1 MNNTRALVIL
11 FTGYEPNESALA
23 EVSAV
28 LNERCSAENLD
39 CFTFSAKD
47 LATMLLTI
55 DPTTVAH
62 GQNEETT
69 PEDKAVIYIGTLL
82 EKDLK
87 EPFDGYK
94 FFRAVLNK
102 IDEVKIHFSEE
113 EHKRLMN
120 ALFILSQEDL
130 EVSRKLLKKYHFSQE
145 KILILKK
152 VYNFV
157 TTL

>member
-1 MNNTRALVIL
+1 MSKQIQAVVFIYEGEVVSRAIIDAMAKHL
-11 FTGYEPNESALA
+11 PADKAN
-23 EVSAV
+23 
-28 LNERCSAENLD
+28 
-39 CFTFSAKD
+39 CFTFSYKEIVE
-47 LATMLLTI
+47 MLVKAAI
-55 DPTTVAH
+55 KKEVDVD
-62 GQNEETT
+62 QSCEEPT
-69 PEDKAVIYIGTLL
+69 PEDNAIIYIGTVM
-82 EKDLK
+82 EQALK

-102 IDEVKIHFSEE
+102 IDEIKIHFSEE

>member
-1 MNNTRALVIL
+1 MNEARALVIL
-11 FTGYEPNESALA
+11 FNGDEPNRAALA
-23 EVSAV
+23 NVGAA
-28 LNERCSAENLD
+28 LNESCSAENLN
-39 CFTFSAKD
+39 CFAFSAQD
-47 LATMLLTI
+47 LATILLKAGPITI
-55 DPTTVAH
+55 ASMQD
-62 GQNEETT
+62 EEMT
-69 PEDKAVIYIGTLL
+69 PEDKAVIYIGVLL

-130 EVSRKLLKKYHFSQE
+130 EVSKKLLKKYHFSQE

>member
-1 MNNTRALVIL
+1 MNEVRALVIL
-11 FTGYEPNESALA
+11 FNGYEPNEPALA
-23 EVSAV
+23 KVGAA
-28 LNERCSAENLD
+28 LNESCSAENLN

-47 LATMLLTI
+47 LAAMLLT
-55 DPTTVAH
+55 PTTVAH
-62 GQNEETT
+62 EQNEERT
-69 PEDKAVIYIGTLL
+69 PEDEAVIYIGTLL

-102 IDEVKIHFSEE
+102 IDEIKIHFSEE

>member
-1 MNNTRALVIL
+1 MNSTRALVI
-11 FTGYEPNESALA
+11 FFNGYEPNEPALA
-23 EVSAV
+23 KVGAALYES
-28 LNERCSAENLD
+28 CSAKDLN
-39 CFTFSAKD
+39 CFTFSGKE
-47 LATMLLTI
+47 LATMLLKTGS
-55 DPTTVAH
+55 VAVTPV
-62 GQNEETT
+62 QDEEKT
-69 PEDKAVIYIGTLL
+69 PEDEAVIYIGTLL

-87 EPFDGYK
+87 EPFDSYK
-94 FFRAVLNK
+94 FFRAVMNK
-102 IDEVKIHFSEE
+102 IDEFRIHFSEE

>member
-1 MNNTRALVIL
+1 MDETRALVIL
-11 FTGYEPNESALA
+11 FNGDEPN
-23 EVSAV
+23 SAV
-28 LNERCSAENLD
+28 LANVGAALNESCRAENLN
-39 CFTFSAKD
+39 CFTFSAQD
-47 LATMLLTI
+47 LATILLKQYKFA
-55 DPTTVAH
+55 TVAST
-62 GQNEETT
+62 QEQMT
-69 PEDKAVIYIGTLL
+69 PEDEAVVYIGILL

>member
-1 MNNTRALVIL
+1 MNEARALVIL
-11 FTGYEPNESALA
+11 FNGYEPDKPALA
-23 EVSAV
+23 KVGAA
-28 LNERCSAENLD
+28 LNETCSAENLS
-39 CFTFSAKD
+39 CIAFSAKD
-47 LATMLLTI
+47 LATMLLKTGPITI
-55 DPTTVAH
+55 APIQD
-62 GQNEETT
+62 EETT
-69 PEDKAVIYIGTLL
+69 PEDKAIIYIGTLL

-102 IDEVKIHFSEE
+102 IDEIKIHFSEE
-113 EHKRLMN
+113 EHKRLIN